1 MSGTGGT
8 RRPPGPSHPGS
19 RWLARGWDQVVELG
33 RPVLAHR
40 VGRILA
46 AAVCLAALIEV
57 VDWRAGQFLI
67 GRSVALMIDL
77 GVYRRA
83 GADVVAGRSI
93 YKQPAGAFPFTYPP
107 FAALFAVVVA
117 WGERQLVQV
126 LWTVANL
133 VVLGAV
139 LFATLRRR
147 FASWDRNSVAL
158 LTLAALAVLSLTQPV
173 YENYYYG
180 QVNVFLMALC
190 FFDVVS
196 TSAVRPRG
204 VLVGIAAG
212 VKLVPGI
219 FGLYFLLTG
228 QIRAAVVSGLS
239 FLVTVGLTWAILP
252 ADSNQYWLHIVFDTA
267 RIGSPTFHR
276 NQSLY
281 GAALRAVSGTD
292 GRALFAIAAIAVAIV
307 GFRRARS
314 LTAQG
319 DLVAAALVVG
329 LIGVLVSPISW
340 THHLDWVAP
349 VLVLAV
355 LDADRPV
362 LWVWG
367 AVCVAVFSLPVPLDA
382 SAFVRAHTG
391 VLRVFGA
398 IGEDAFALLV
408 VALLVTPFRSTRF
421 APLQPAGDGRTP
433 DRSGR
438 GGSRVAGHPGRPEP
452 VHSSSSNPTAAAA
465 RR

>member
-1 MSGTGGT
+1 
-8 RRPPGPSHPGS
+8 
-19 RWLARGWDQVVELG
+19 VG
-33 RPVLAHR
+33 RPVLASRSGR
-40 VGRILA
+40 VLA
-46 AAVCLAALIEV
+46 AIVCLAALLEV
-57 VDWRAGQFLI
+57 LDWRVGQFLV

-77 GVYRRA
+77 NVYRRA

-93 YKQPAGAFPFTYPP
+93 YRQPSGAFPFTYPP

-126 LWTVANL
+126 LWTVASL
-133 VVLGAV
+133 AVLGAV
-139 LFATLRRR
+139 LFATIRRR
-147 FASWDRNSVAL
+147 FPAWDRTSLAL
-158 LTLAALAVLSLTQPV
+158 LTLAALAVLSLMQPV
-173 YENYYYG
+173 YENFYYG
-180 QVNVFLMALC
+180 QVNIFLMALC

-196 TSAVRPRG
+196 TSSRRPRG

-212 VKLVPGI
+212 AKLVPGI

-239 FLVTVGLTWAILP
+239 FLATVGLTWAILP
-252 ADSNQYWLHIVFDTA
+252 ADSHQYWLHIVFDTA

-281 GAALRAVSGTD
+281 GAALRAVSGAD
-292 GRALFAIAAIAVAIV
+292 GRALFAVAALAVAIV

-314 LTAQG
+314 LTTQG

-329 LIGVLVSPISW
+329 LIGILVSPISW

-349 VLVLAV
+349 ILVLMV

-362 LWVWG
+362 LWLWG
-367 AVCVAVFSLPVPLDA
+367 AVCIAIFSLPVPLDA
-382 SAFVRAHTG
+382 SAFVRAHAG
-391 VLRVFGA
+391 ILRVFGA

-408 VALLVTPFRSTRF
+408 IGLLMTPFRSH
-421 APLQPAGDGRTP
+421 RTP
-433 DRSGR
+433 LYQGAGGAAPPDRPGP
-438 GGSRVAGHPGRPEP
+438 GGDPLARSTGRPEP
-452 VHSSSSNPTAAAA
+452 VQSSSSNPTAVAA